1 MSTKL
6 ITESMKAHHDR
17 VFSEHGA
24 TPRGVDWGAN
34 EDDLT
39 LRYDK
44 LLDLVLR
51 GRPLGRRA
59 SVLDVGCGYGGL
71 LSRIQEREL
80 EIDYTGIDFVEAMIV
95 EAKKRYPNGDFRCGD
110 IFEAKGIGTY
120 DYLLCN
126 GIMTQ
131 KLDASIPQMDKF
143 VRSLIRRMFDL
154 CSEGIAF
161 NMMSSRVNFMVDNLF
176 YRSPAEMLSWCMAE
190 ITPNVALDHAYPL
203 YEFMMY
209 LYKNDRIR

>member
-1 MSTKL
+1 MR
-6 ITESMKAHHDR
+6 AHHDR

-24 TPRGVDWGAN
+24 TPRGVDWGVN
-34 EDDLT
+34 EADLT

-51 GRPLGRRA
+51 GRTLGGRA
-59 SVLDVGCGYGGL
+59 SLLDVGCGYGGL
-71 LSRIQEREL
+71 LNRIQELGL

-95 EAKKRYPNGDFRCGD
+95 EAKTRYPGADFRCGD
-110 IFEAKGIGTY
+110 IFEAKDIGTY
-120 DYLLCN
+120 DYLVCN

-143 VRSLIRRMFDL
+143 ARSLIRRMFEL

-176 YRSPAEMLSWCMAE
+176 YRSPVEMLSWCMTE
-190 ITPNVALDHAYPL
+190 LTPNVVLDHAYPL

-209 LYKNDRIR
+209 LYKNGQTR

>member
-1 MSTKL
+1 
-6 ITESMKAHHDR
+6 
-17 VFSEHGA
+17 
-24 TPRGVDWGAN
+24 
-34 EDDLT
+34 
-39 LRYDK
+39 
-44 LLDLVLR
+44 
-51 GRPLGRRA
+51 
-59 SVLDVGCGYGGL
+59 
-71 LSRIQEREL
+71 
-80 EIDYTGIDFVEAMIV
+80 MIV
-95 EAKKRYPNGDFRCGD
+95 EAKKRYPKGDFLCGD
-110 IFEAKGIGTY
+110 IFEAKDIGTF